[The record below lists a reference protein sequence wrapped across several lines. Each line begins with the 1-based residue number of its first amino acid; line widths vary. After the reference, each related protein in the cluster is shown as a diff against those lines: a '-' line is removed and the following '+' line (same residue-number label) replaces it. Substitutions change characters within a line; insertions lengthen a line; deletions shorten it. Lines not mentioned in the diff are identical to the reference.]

1 MGRMSKNVVRRGP
14 SEVFRRPCLK
24 VSKASKVAFGDTL
37 GPGVEKLKYH
47 HFKYESCVVAF
58 KAKERTDMVQ

>member
-37 GPGVEKLKYH
+37 GPGVEKLKY
-47 HFKYESCVVAF
+47 ESCAVAF